1 MHALAMSSTEH
12 NLWTIANILGIV
24 VVVAVAALLSLLIYL
39 VKIIDRRVVA
49 VRDTLKAAAAN
60 TADTVLIPQ
69 VATGVEAVLA
79 EGLQHHLF
87 LGRVLGKV
95 KSMTGLVVFT
105 VIDVLLLIAGLA
117 FYLFW
122 VGSLLT
128 RIAGNLEECAE
139 IVRTIVGHAKLIGPG
154 VEHIN
159 ETGGVVAGAL
169 PLLYG
174 MAEGIVTGVTPR
186 PEPPAVPEP
195 ARPASGTRRSRLL
208 DAVGFR
214 SPG

>member
-1 MHALAMSSTEH
+1 
-12 NLWTIANILGIV
+12 
-24 VVVAVAALLSLLIYL
+24 
-39 VKIIDRRVVA
+39 
-49 VRDTLKAAAAN
+49 
-60 TADTVLIPQ
+60 
-69 VATGVEAVLA
+69 
-79 EGLQHHLF
+79 
-87 LGRVLGKV
+87 
-95 KSMTGLVVFT
+95 MTGLVVWT

-117 FYLFW
+117 FYLYW

-139 IVRTIVGHAKLIGPG
+139 TVRAIVGHAKLIGPG

-174 MAEGIVTGVTPR
+174 MAEGIVAGVTPTAPP
-186 PEPPAVPEP
+186 PEVPEV

-208 DAVGFR
+208 AGVGYKPE
-214 SPG
+214 SSGT